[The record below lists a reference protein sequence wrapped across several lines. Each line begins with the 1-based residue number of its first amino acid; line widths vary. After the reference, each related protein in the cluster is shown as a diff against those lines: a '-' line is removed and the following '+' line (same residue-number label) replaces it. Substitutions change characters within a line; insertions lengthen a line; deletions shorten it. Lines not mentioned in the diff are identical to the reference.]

1 MAAHG
6 VMRLAGVASLLI
18 SCGLAAAQSR
28 ETVFQIVSSEKLET
42 ILKDLGVAYQKEAG
56 KKGNI
61 FTYRFERQGKKI
73 RLHNYGGE
81 DLWIETD
88 ITDKATLDIANRW
101 NMRAKFSRAVI
112 VNTGERPAISLEG
125 QIDCSLGITD
135 GMVRQ
140 FIQRFDA
147 EIEAFVSFSKK

>member
-1 MAAHG
+1 MIRRG
-6 VMRLAGVASLLI
+6 GIRLAGVASLLI

-28 ETVFQIVSSEKLET
+28 EIVYQSVSSEKLEA
-42 ILKDLGVAYQKEAG
+42 ILKGLGIDFQKEAG

-61 FTYRFERQGKKI
+61 FTYRFERQAKKV

-88 ITDKATLDIANRW
+88 ITDKATLDLVNRW
-101 NMRAKFSRAVI
+101 NMRAKFSRAVL
-112 VNTGERPAISLEG
+112 VNNGERPTISLEG

-135 GMVRQ
+135 GMVRH